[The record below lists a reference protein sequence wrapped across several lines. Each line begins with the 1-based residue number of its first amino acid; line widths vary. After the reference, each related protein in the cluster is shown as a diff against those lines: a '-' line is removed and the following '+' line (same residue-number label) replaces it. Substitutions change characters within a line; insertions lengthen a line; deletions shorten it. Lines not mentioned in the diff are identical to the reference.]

1 MPGDEFIA
9 GPIFEATHAIS
20 ISVPPA
26 RVWPWLT
33 QMGAG
38 RGGWYSYDWIDNGGR
53 PSATQLVPGS
63 TTPSVGDVVPALPGA
78 TDAFIVV
85 AVEEERHLVLGVP
98 MPDGSQRATWGLIL
112 EPRTDGTRLLAR
124 ARLARLQ
131 FDLRGRRLIV
141 PDRAARWLAGPAHA
155 IMQRRQLLGLRSRA
169 ESVATGRPVSM

>member
-9 GPIFEATHAIS
+9 EPVFEATHAIS
-20 ISVPPA
+20 ISVPSA
-26 RVWPWLT
+26 RVWPWLV

-53 PSATQLVPGS
+53 PSATQLIPGS

-78 TDAFIVV
+78 TDAFVVV
-85 AVEEERHLVLGVP
+85 AVGEERHLVLGVP

-131 FDLRGRRLIV
+131 LEIRGRLLVV
-141 PDRAARWLAGPAHA
+141 PDVPARWLAGPAHA
-155 IMQRRQLLGLRSRA
+155 IMQRRQLIGLRSRA
-169 ESVATGRPVSM
+169 ESATAERPAPM